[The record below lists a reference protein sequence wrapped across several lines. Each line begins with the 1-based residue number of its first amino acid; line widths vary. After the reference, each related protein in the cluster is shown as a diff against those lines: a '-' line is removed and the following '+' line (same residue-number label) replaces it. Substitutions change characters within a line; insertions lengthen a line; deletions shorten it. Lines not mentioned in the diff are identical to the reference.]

1 MTAAAV
7 IRLRQTG
14 APAAPPRARAKEVST
29 LTIEILERPILAE
42 SGYWKGV

>member
-7 IRLRQTG
+7 PGSGR
-14 APAAPPRARAKEVST
+14 PAPPAPPEHAKEVST